1 MNDIGQRIEQYK
13 ADRRHGASQLLTIAL
28 EILQDAARVW
38 PANHERTII
47 SQLDSL
53 AAEMADARPSMVNI
67 NNVMNRFRKYLNL
80 MDASAANETIREQAK
95 EKAGLLNRYC
105 QEVSR
110 LVIANAVRSIE
121 DGSTI
126 MTCSF
131 SSTVLRTLQQ
141 AHQQGTHFSILIL
154 ESCWQD
160 CCYGAHMYQELMERG
175 IESRLIRDAET
186 VKYLPGTDQVLL
198 GADTLFPDGTLINGC
213 PSRELAMAAVS
224 CPPRVPVIALL
235 ETVKIS
241 RQAEPG
247 KLQDGFQAIPFDCL
261 FGVITEKGLHKN
273 PDELKA
279 LAGRI
284 EPEEV
289 LKSHGKMWDCFMCY
303 NSFI

>member
-13 ADRRHGASQLLTIAL
+13 TDRRHGASQLLTMAL

-38 PANHERTII
+38 PANHERTIL

-53 AAEMADARPSMVNI
+53 AAEMADARPNMVNI
-67 NNVMNRFRKYLNL
+67 NNVMNGFRKLL
-80 MDASAANETIREQAK
+80 TLLVASADKETIREQAK
-95 EKAGLLNRYC
+95 EKARLLNRYC
-105 QEVSR
+105 QEASR
-110 LVIANAVRSIE
+110 LVIANAVRLIV

-160 CCYGAHMYQELMERG
+160 CCYGVHMHRELMESG
-175 IESRLIRDAET
+175 IESRLIRDVEA
-186 VKYLPGTDQVLL
+186 VKYLLGTDQVLL

-224 CPPRVPVIALL
+224 CRPRVPVISLL

-247 KLQDGFQAIPFDCL
+247 KLQDGFQAIPFGCL
-261 FGVITEKGLHKN
+261 FGVLTEKGLHKN
-273 PDELKA
+273 PDEIKA

-284 EPEEV
+284 ELEDV
-289 LKSHGKMWDCFMCY
+289 FNISW
-303 NSFI
+303 